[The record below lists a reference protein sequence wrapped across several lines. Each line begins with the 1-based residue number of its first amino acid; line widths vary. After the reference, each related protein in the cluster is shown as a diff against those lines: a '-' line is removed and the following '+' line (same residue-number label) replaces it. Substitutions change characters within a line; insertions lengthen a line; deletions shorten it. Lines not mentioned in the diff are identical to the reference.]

1 MAKIVIA
8 AVGTHGDV
16 RPSMGLAIALRD
28 AGHQVLMCAPP
39 NEEKWIT
46 SYGFTFFPIGCD
58 MQSMMNSINEYV
70 GHPLKL
76 FNVIKSVM
84 QDMMDNQ
91 FTGLSEAAQDC
102 DFMIASGEAFA
113 VPSVAQSKGIPYCY
127 VNLLMQFLE
136 STYYPPTLI
145 PWQTLPKW
153 SNGFFWKISRSVTN
167 MALRKTINEHRQKLG
182 LYPIKDVLRSSF
194 DSMKIIIALDD
205 ILFPAPP
212 DLKVDYI
219 QTGQWQVPELIDE
232 DLEPGLVKFLE
243 DGPPPVYI
251 GFGSMGDPKPHETIK
266 IIEETVNSVG
276 VRVIISKGWANLFQN
291 IDSRNVYLADFV
303 PHTKLF
309 PKVAA
314 VVHHGGIGTVFA
326 AARAGVPQVIVP
338 HFLDHYYQGACL
350 YRKKLIPEP
359 ISRSKLTSKRL
370 SEDIKIA
377 ISDPEILKNNTL
389 IGEQLRKREQVSLRQ
404 TIEYI
409 EKLIESKGLEVAV
422 CIES

>member
-1 MAKIVIA
+1 
-8 AVGTHGDV
+8 
-16 RPSMGLAIALRD
+16 
-28 AGHQVLMCAPP
+28 
-39 NEEKWIT
+39 
-46 SYGFTFFPIGCD
+46 
-58 MQSMMNSINEYV
+58 
-70 GHPLKL
+70 
-76 FNVIKSVM
+76 
-84 QDMMDNQ
+84 
-91 FTGLSEAAQDC
+91 
-102 DFMIASGEAFA
+102 
-113 VPSVAQSKGIPYCY
+113 
-127 VNLLMQFLE
+127 
-136 STYYPPTLI
+136 
-145 PWQTLPKW
+145 
-153 SNGFFWKISRSVTN
+153 
-167 MALRKTINEHRQKLG
+167 
-182 LYPIKDVLRSSF
+182 
-194 DSMKIIIALDD
+194 
-205 ILFPAPP
+205 
-212 DLKVDYI
+212 
-219 QTGQWQVPELIDE
+219 
-232 DLEPGLVKFLE
+232 
-243 DGPPPVYI
+243 
-251 GFGSMGDPKPHETIK
+251 
-266 IIEETVNSVG
+266 
-276 VRVIISKGWANLFQN
+276 
-291 IDSRNVYLADFV
+291 LADFV